1 MPDSIQN
8 ADTIDAQES
17 DSESVSPEH
26 PVTDIN
32 NPEKSTPA
40 SELVGKVNLSSAM
53 PPVSDGIEKSAHL
66 PSLAISVA
74 FKGPATMMAKALA
87 DFPDVASMANIKG
100 GIAPAGYSIGKS
112 TLEKFVQLPS
122 MTESVMSTATAAMAK
137 IGAGLPDIA
146 AMIDMRGGIMA
157 AFDSIDKSTLEKFAQ
172 LPSMTESV
180 TLTAA
185 TMAAKVGAGLPD
197 IAAMIDMRGGIM
209 AAFDS
214 IDKSVLEQ
222 LTRVAIP
229 VIPQLDIEAYSKMFS
244 EIQSHMSARVS
255 QTMALYESAIAQ
267 SLGQFREAVAQRNAL
282 ADRAP
287 KTVADLSTLSQQFET
302 AMMDLQ
308 WPAPMIDMDFAL
320 MQDIVTLHD
329 NLPRQE
335 ADTRVGRMLSRIYDA
350 DCLNERLNFWKS
362 YKWIGPRMHILAM
375 ALGAHTEGK
384 YELSIPV
391 LVVQIE
397 GIILEGSRF
406 GGWVVHSSEK
416 TKVEEACERDGSF
429 VGRLAKNLFVTA
441 FFQQFTIGQPVVP
454 NLSRHAILHGVDTD
468 YPTPE
473 NSLKLILL
481 LDCTLN
487 VFDEQRSAPSASE
500 VRLAVTP

>member
-1 MPDSIQN
+1 MPDFIQN

-146 AMIDMRGGIMA
+146 AMAGIRGSIA
-157 AFDSIDKSTLEKFAQ
+157 PASYSIDKN
-172 LPSMTESV
+172 
-180 TLTAA
+180 
-185 TMAAKVGAGLPD
+185 
-197 IAAMIDMRGGIM
+197 
-209 AAFDS
+209 
-214 IDKSVLEQ
+214 VLEQ

-229 VIPQLDIEAYSKMFS
+229 VMPQADIEAYSKMFS
-244 EIQSHMSARVS
+244 EIQSHMSARVN

-267 SLGQFREAVAQRNAL
+267 SLGQLREVVARRNPL
-282 ADRAP
+282 ADHAP
-287 KTVADLSTLSQQFET
+287 RTAADLSTLSQQFET

-308 WPAPMIDMDFAL
+308 WPAPMIDIDVAL

-350 DCLNERLNFWKS
+350 DCLNERLNSWKS
-362 YKWIGPRMHILAM
+362 YEWIGPRMHILAM
-375 ALGAHTEGK
+375 AIGAHTEAK
-384 YELSIPV
+384 YELSVPV
-391 LVVQIE
+391 LVAQIE
-397 GIILEGSRF
+397 GFSWKVPGTR
-406 GGWVVHSSEK
+406 GGLGQIVKKQTLGQRATIVGALSVAWPRTSS
-416 TKVEEACERDGSF
+416 
-429 VGRLAKNLFVTA
+429 
-441 FFQQFTIGQPVVP
+441 
-454 NLSRHAILHGVDTD
+454 
-468 YPTPE
+468 
-473 NSLKLILL
+473 
-481 LDCTLN
+481 
-487 VFDEQRSAPSASE
+487 
-500 VRLAVTP
+500 

>member
-17 DSESVSPEH
+17 GSESVSPEH

-32 NPEKSTPA
+32 DPEKSTPD
-40 SELVGKVNLSSAM
+40 SELVGKVNPSSAI
-53 PPVSDGIEKSAHL
+53 PLVSDGIEKSAHL
-66 PSLAISVA
+66 PSLANSTA

-87 DFPDVASMANIKG
+87 DFPDI
-100 GIAPAGYSIGKS
+100 
-112 TLEKFVQLPS
+112 
-122 MTESVMSTATAAMAK
+122 AAMA
-137 IGAGLPDIA
+137 
-146 AMIDMRGGIMA
+146 GIRHGTMA
-157 AFDSIDKSTLEKFAQ
+157 AFDSIDKN
-172 LPSMTESV
+172 
-180 TLTAA
+180 
-185 TMAAKVGAGLPD
+185 
-197 IAAMIDMRGGIM
+197 
-209 AAFDS
+209 
-214 IDKSVLEQ
+214 VLEQ

-229 VIPQLDIEAYSKMFS
+229 VMPQLDIERYSKMFS

-287 KTVADLSTLSQQFET
+287 KTAADLSTLSQQFET

-329 NLPRQE
+329 NLPPQE
-335 ADTRVGRMLSRIYDA
+335 ADTRVGHMLSRIYDA
-350 DCLNERLNFWKS
+350 DCLHERLNSWKR
-362 YKWIGPRMHILAM
+362 YEWIGPRRMHILAM

-391 LVVQIE
+391 LVAQIE

-429 VGRLAKNLFVTA
+429 VGRLAKNFFVTA